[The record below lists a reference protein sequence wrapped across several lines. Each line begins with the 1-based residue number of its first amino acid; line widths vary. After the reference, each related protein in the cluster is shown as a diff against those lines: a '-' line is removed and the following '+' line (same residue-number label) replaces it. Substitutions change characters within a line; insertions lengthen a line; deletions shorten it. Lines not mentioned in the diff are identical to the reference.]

1 MVEAGARDNE
11 IVGDG
16 FGLAPVLV
24 ERKEPL
30 PPCQHQ
36 PMVVLPHAQVRFSVH
51 DKIIMALVQR
61 GVGVFKLYS
70 SVFVS
75 TWLQSYTMK
84 RRLCV
89 GRFYFASLSAKTK
102 TPRNSL

>member
-30 PPCQHQ
+30 PPCQHE
-36 PMVVLPHAQVRFSVH
+36 PMVVLPHAQVRLSEH
-51 DKIIMALVQR
+51 DKRVMTLVQG
-61 GVGVFKLYS
+61 GVGVFMMYS

-84 RRLCV
+84 RRVVCRSILFLPLF
-89 GRFYFASLSAKTK
+89 RRKPNASK
-102 TPRNSL
+102 